1 LGFFRWE
8 AAIRYSF
15 PQGLPRFRKG
25 FSPMTFD
32 RRVFLNA
39 CTRAGIA
46 SPLLPGILYTL
57 AAQAQ
62 EAGSGASPAT
72 TSTAEPKPPAPPKIT
87 DEMLDRAAELAGVGP
102 FTAEQKKMMLDGLN
116 DQRDAYAQ
124 IRALKLAND
133 VPPAYVFHPGPAAK
147 DQAAVWGLPVES
159 PDSPVKGLIFA
170 PEGISPDPFKSFRP
184 AAHADETVAFSTIR
198 ELAGLLA
205 ERRVTSLALTQ
216 MYIDRLKRYDS
227 KLHFVITLTEERAL
241 AQAKKA
247 DEEIA
252 AGHYRG
258 PLHGIPWGAKD
269 LLAVKGYPTTWGAGG
284 FEHQSFDEDA
294 TVVQR
299 LDEAGAVLIAKFSL
313 GALAMGDK
321 WFGGRTRNPWNPAL
335 GSSGSSAGSASAV
348 AAGCVG
354 FAIGSETLGS
364 ISSPSTRCGCSGLRP
379 SFGLAPRTGAM
390 ALSWTMDKL
399 GPICRSVE
407 DCALVLET
415 IAGPDGKDLSAAAVD
430 FDWVPGL
437 DWRKLRIGYLK
448 SEFDPL
454 PPLKLKEAPAGE
466 SAEDKKKR
474 EDANAEMQTGR
485 ARREYDR
492 RYELA
497 ALDKLRAMGVNLTPV
512 ELPKLPWDAM
522 VPLLTAEAAA
532 AFDDLTMTGR
542 DKLLTEQGP
551 EDWPNDF
558 RVARFYPAV
567 EYIQA
572 NRARTL
578 GVREF
583 AKIFE
588 QVDVIV
594 TPSTDEQLIATNLTG
609 NPAVIVPNGLR
620 GDDAPPPPAID
631 DGDHDDIGGPGTPV
645 SLTFLGGLYQ
655 DAKVAAFARAYQQ
668 ATGFEKLH
676 PKLD

>member
-1 LGFFRWE
+1 
-8 AAIRYSF
+8 
-15 PQGLPRFRKG
+15 
-25 FSPMTFD
+25 MTLN
-32 RRVFLNA
+32 RRAFLNA
-39 CTRAGIA
+39 CSCAAIA
-46 SPLLPGILYTL
+46 SPLLPGILLTL

-62 EAGSGASPAT
+62 EAGSGASPEA
-72 TSTAEPKPPAPPKIT
+72 KPPALTKIT
-87 DEMLDRAAELAGVGP
+87 PEMLDQAAELAGVGP

-124 IRALKLAND
+124 IRALKIAND
-133 VPPAYVFHPGPAAK
+133 VPPAYVFHPGMAAK
-147 DQAAVWGLPVES
+147 EHAATCEPLPGFVDM
-159 PDSPVKGLIFA
+159 PDATLACISEIGEERAAALVAPTRIEDLAFATVK
-170 PEGISPDPFKSFRP
+170 
-184 AAHADETVAFSTIR
+184 
-198 ELAGLLA
+198 ELSELLA
-205 ERRVTSLALTQ
+205 ARRITSLALTR
-216 MYIDRLKRYDS
+216 MYLGRLKRYDT

-241 AQAKKA
+241 QQARAA
-247 DEEIA
+247 DKEIA
-252 AGHYRG
+252 AGKCRG

-299 LDEAGAVLIAKFSL
+299 LDAAGAVLIAKFTL

-321 WFGGRTRNPWNPAL
+321 WFGGRTRNPWNPAQ

-379 SFGLAPRTGAM
+379 SFGLVPRTGAM

-407 DCALVLET
+407 DCALVLDV
-415 IAGPDGKDLSAAAVD
+415 IHGPDGKDLSAATAG
-430 FDWVPGL
+430 FDWNPGL
-437 DWRKLRIGYLK
+437 DWKQLRVGYFK

-454 PPLKLKEAPAGE
+454 QPLKLKEAAADE
-466 SAEDKKKR
+466 SAEDRKKR
-474 EDANAEMQTGR
+474 EDANSEMVAGR

-492 RYELA
+492 RYEQA
-497 ALDKLRAMGVNLTPV
+497 ALEKLRAMGANLIPV

-522 VPLLTAEAAA
+522 VPMLTAEAAA
-532 AFDDLTMTGR
+532 AFDDLTMNGR

-578 GVREF
+578 AVRGL

-594 TPSTDEQLIATNLTG
+594 TPSTDAQLIATNLTG

-620 GDDAPPPPAID
+620 GDDAPKPPAID

-645 SLTFLGGLYQ
+645 SLTFLGGLYR
-655 DAKVAAFARAYQQ
+655 DATVAAFARAYQQ

>member
-1 LGFFRWE
+1 M
-8 AAIRYSF
+8 I
-15 PQGLPRFRKG
+15 
-25 FSPMTFD
+25 FD
-32 RRVFLNA
+32 RRAFLNA

-62 EAGSGASPAT
+62 EGAAGGAKA
-72 TSTAEPKPPAPPKIT
+72 AGLAKING
-87 DEMLDRAAELAGVGP
+87 EMIDRAAELAGVGP
-102 FTAEQKKMMLDGLN
+102 FTAAQKQMMLDGLN
-116 DQRDAYAQ
+116 GQREAYAE
-124 IRALKLAND
+124 IRALKLEND
-133 VPPAYVFHPGPAAK
+133 VPPAFVFHPEKAARPLESNCTPKKCSTPGDSGSMDSGIVTIPNAPARIEDLAFATI
-147 DQAAVWGLPVES
+147 DQLS
-159 PDSPVKGLIFA
+159 N
-170 PEGISPDPFKSFRP
+170 
-184 AAHADETVAFSTIR
+184 
-198 ELAGLLA
+198 LLWH
-205 ERRVTSLALTQ
+205 RKITSLALTQ
-216 MYIDRLKRYDS
+216 MYLARLKRYDP
-227 KLHFVITLTEERAL
+227 KLHFVITLTEERAI

-284 FEHQSFDEDA
+284 FEHQVIDEDA

-299 LDEAGAVLIAKFSL
+299 LDAAGAVLVAKLTL

-321 WFGGRTRNPWNPAL
+321 WFGGRTRNPWNPAQ
-335 GSSGSSAGSASAV
+335 GSSGSSAGPASAV

-379 SFGLAPRTGAM
+379 SFGLVPRTGAM

-399 GPICRSVE
+399 GPICRSVD
-407 DCALVLET
+407 DCAQVLKT
-415 IAGPDGKDLSAAAVD
+415 IAGPDGEDISAAAVE
-430 FDWVPGL
+430 FDWSPAL
-437 DWRKLRIGYLK
+437 DWRSLRVGYLK

-454 PPLKLKEAPAGE
+454 PPLKLKEPSPGE
-466 SAEDKKKR
+466 TPDQKEKR
-474 EDANAEMQTGR
+474 GASNAQMQVER

-492 RYELA
+492 RYDLA
-497 ALDKLRAMGVNLTPV
+497 ALKKLGAMDVHLIPV
-512 ELPKLPWDAM
+512 ELPKLPWGAM
-522 VPLLTAEAAA
+522 TPLLTAEAAA
-532 AFDDLTMTGR
+532 AFDELTMTGR
-542 DKLLTEQGP
+542 DRLLTEQGT

-558 RVARFYPAV
+558 RIARFYPAV

-578 GVREF
+578 AVQQM
-583 AKIFE
+583 AKLFDE
-588 QVDVIV
+588 VDVIV
-594 TPSTDEQLIATNLTG
+594 TPTSDTQLTATNLTG

-620 GDDAPPPPAID
+620 GADAPQPPLVD

-655 DAKVAAFARAYQQ
+655 DAKVASFARAYQR

-676 PKLD
+676 PKL